1 MGRVKL
7 IPHPEYHIRGG
18 DLYLRVDKT
27 IFRIHSYFFVR
38 ESQYW
43 KDELAGPVSP
53 GDEQLKKGMD
63 EQNAIIIEEEK
74 PEDFAQFLWV
84 FYNNSFGNFSKAT
97 REDWSVILHF
107 AAKWGF
113 KEVKELAVRH
123 LESMDDI
130 GLVDRIQL
138 YQANK
143 VAEKYLFTH
152 YVKLAE
158 RKEML
163 GLEEA
168 RALGMETYV
177 TIQQARERLRAQ
189 VTRDQPMISPI
200 RMELKTKDISDIVA
214 STFNI
219 KLEDPQPNG
228 A

>member
-1 MGRVKL
+1 MMAKDKPV
-7 IPHPEYHIRGG
+7 PHQVYNIRGG

-27 IFRIHSYFFVR
+27 IFRIHSYFFLR
-38 ESQYW
+38 ESKYW
-43 KDELAGPVSP
+43 NDELVGPISP
-53 GDEQLKKGMD
+53 GDEKLKNGQD
-63 EQNAIIIEEEK
+63 EKNAIVIDDEK
-74 PEDFAQFLWV
+74 PEDLAQFLWV
-84 FYNNSFGNFSKAT
+84 FYNNSFGNFSKAS

-113 KEVKELAVRH
+113 KEVKELAITKWPR
-123 LESMDDI
+123 SI
-130 GLVDRIQL
+130 CSP
-138 YQANK
+138 
-143 VAEKYLFTH
+143 H

-189 VTRDQPMISPI
+189 VPKDQPMISPI
-200 RMELKTKDISDIVA
+200 RKELKTKDISDIVA